1 MENQFL
7 RNKIQRPEAEISLPK
22 NKLKN
27 HLSSATTN
35 KTINLHKHTTQT
47 IKNFKYDEFLSN
59 ESEGFLSFYWKV
71 STSKIPNTFEKF
83 SIKKDEKYL
92 DSNFL
97 FSFILE
103 NKTETNNIKLT
114 FIIQHKLIQTNKFDK
129 FYKISSKADIKYD
142 LFGSSKTGIFNFKEL
157 NEFNKIDEEL
167 PNELSKYLMKDN
179 IILFE
184 INIFKQFIRL
194 ENTILKFT
202 GIKNEGNSCYINCII
217 QTLNIIN
224 PVKKAILSNLNTDST
239 KDSMVLESLQKIFYD
254 LMNESKCISALRL
267 VKMNILELE
276 FGLQQ
281 DIQEFYLKLLK
292 FIKRKMKGHDQ
303 IFKNLFE
310 GKLVNI
316 IECLNINKKVKN
328 EEKFYDI
335 PLTTIVIYF

>member
-103 NKTETNNIKLT
+103 NKNITINIKPT
-114 FIIQHKLIQTNKFDK
+114 NKHKLILTNKFDQ
-129 FYKISSKADIKYD
+129 
-142 LFGSSKTGIFNFKEL
+142 GRNQ
-157 NEFNKIDEEL
+157 
-167 PNELSKYLMKDN
+167 
-179 IILFE
+179 IILKRF
-184 INIFKQFIRL
+184 NW
-194 ENTILKFT
+194 
-202 GIKNEGNSCYINCII
+202 YCI
-217 QTLNIIN
+217 
-224 PVKKAILSNLNTDST
+224 
-239 KDSMVLESLQKIFYD
+239 
-254 LMNESKCISALRL
+254 
-267 VKMNILELE
+267 
-276 FGLQQ
+276 
-281 DIQEFYLKLLK
+281 YL
-292 FIKRKMKGHDQ
+292 
-303 IFKNLFE
+303 
-310 GKLVNI
+310 
-316 IECLNINKKVKN
+316 
-328 EEKFYDI
+328 
-335 PLTTIVIYF
+335 